1 MRVNLMVFAY
11 MANYDK
17 WLEEAFLPDASRRS
31 LVCDDSRT
39 TVARISETKA
49 IILMYDVEMEAM
61 EKHMNAKQMKVL
73 EEKFNVE
80 HEIFTFS
87 PID

>member
-17 WLEEAFLPDASRRS
+17 WLKEAFLPDAHRRA
-31 LVCDDSRT
+31 LVCDDAKT

-61 EKHMNAKQMKVL
+61 EMHMNAEQMKEL

-87 PID
+87 PIE